1 MDRQKLQMLRSLP
14 IEGVAE
20 RLGLRVTRHKCLCP
34 FHEDSHPSLSF
45 LVRKNTFRCFVCGAS
60 GGVIDLAMKVLGN
73 DFLDACRWL
82 ADEHN
87 IILTE
92 WKPTPQPQAESHRSF
107 DASRYGRLFEH
118 PWLNGAARRFLF
130 DERRIHPRV
139 AAWCRLTSWTDRQG
153 VNWLTTPYYDRQGY
167 LIGVQ
172 NRNLDYS
179 KSADVPRFRFPR
191 GARCSIYNLP
201 VVNRLKAGDELF
213 ITEGCSDCW
222 AMLSSGRKAIAIPSA
237 TLLSQEDRETLRS
250 LSREKSVSFHMF
262 PDCDAPGESLFMQL
276 RDVLPGLVH
285 HQLPVGCKDFGEA
298 YSLEEKSQELRS

>member
-1 MDRQKLQMLRSLP
+1 M
-14 IEGVAE
+14 
-20 RLGLRVTRHKCLCP
+20 
-34 FHEDSHPSLSF
+34 
-45 LVRKNTFRCFVCGAS
+45 
-60 GGVIDLAMKVLGN
+60 
-73 DFLDACRWL
+73 
-82 ADEHN
+82 
-87 IILTE
+87 
-92 WKPTPQPQAESHRSF
+92 
-107 DASRYGRLFEH
+107 
-118 PWLNGAARRFLF
+118 
-130 DERRIHPRV
+130 
-139 AAWCRLTSWTDRQG
+139 
-153 VNWLTTPYYDRQGY
+153 
-167 LIGVQ
+167 Q
-172 NRNLDYS
+172 NRNLDYG
-179 KSADVPRFRFPR
+179 KTADVPRFRFPR

>member
-1 MDRQKLQMLRSLP
+1 MARYITKRVLRSL
-14 IEGVAE
+14 ITMFIIITILFALL
-20 RLGLRVTRHKCLCP
+20 RLML
-34 FHEDSHPSLSF
+34 
-45 LVRKNTFRCFVCGAS
+45 
-60 GGVIDLAMKVLGN
+60 
-73 DFLDACRWL
+73 
-82 ADEHN
+82 
-87 IILTE
+87 
-92 WKPTPQPQAESHRSF
+92 PQADITGGQPGEDMR
-107 DASRYGRLFEH
+107 
-118 PWLNGAARRFLF
+118 NGF
-130 DERRIHPRV
+130 
-139 AAWCRLTSWTDRQG
+139 SDRQG
-153 VNWLTTPYYDRQGY
+153 N

-179 KSADVPRFRFPR
+179 KTADVPRFRFPR

-285 HQLPVGCKDFGEA
+285 HQLLVGCKDFGEA

>member
-1 MDRQKLQMLRSLP
+1 MPRDTGGSSSTHGSTGRQGASSSTSDASTR
-14 IEGVAE
+14 GW
-20 RLGLRVTRHKCLCP
+20 RLGA
-34 FHEDSHPSLSF
+34 DSPP
-45 LVRKNTFRCFVCGAS
+45 G
-60 GGVIDLAMKVLGN
+60 
-73 DFLDACRWL
+73 
-82 ADEHN
+82 
-87 IILTE
+87 
-92 WKPTPQPQAESHRSF
+92 P
-107 DASRYGRLFEH
+107 
-118 PWLNGAARRFLF
+118 
-130 DERRIHPRV
+130 
-139 AAWCRLTSWTDRQG
+139 TDRAY
-153 VNWLTTPYYDRQGY
+153 WLTTPYYDRQGN

-237 TLLSQEDRETLRS
+237 TLLSHEDMETLRS

-298 YSLEEKSQELRS
+298 YSLEELRELRS